1 LLASA
6 ASQAVTEVRSAFF
19 PNFFAS
25 VTGADAVEN
34 SRIAA
39 GGLNNPIIYS
49 RFGSGLTM
57 SQLITDFGR
66 TANLAS
72 SSRLHASAEAQ
83 NAEATREQV
92 LLLVDRAFYSAL
104 RSQAVLRVAEQTVAA
119 RQLIVDQV
127 TALAK
132 SRLKS
137 SLDVSFANVNLSDAK
152 LLLLEAQN
160 DMKAA
165 FAELATAMGSRDQQ
179 SFALLDEPMPELLP
193 SDVSPLINQAFRSR
207 PELAG
212 QQFQRDAAFKL
223 AEAEKDL
230 WRPSISTVTSV
241 GVLPTHVDNL
251 TGHYAAFGLNVNI
264 PLFNGHLFSARRQE
278 AELRAQA
285 ASSKVRDL
293 ENSIA
298 RDVRMAWLKANTG
311 YQRLDLTAQLLDQAA
326 QALDLAQARYD
337 IGLSSIVELSQAQLS
352 QTAAEIAN
360 VTARYDYQIQRAVLD
375 FQAGTLR

>member
-1 LLASA
+1 MIRPTVVVTGILWLWAATSFGQSQKTLTLREAQAIALANHPQISEARLLASA

-212 QQFQRDAAFKL
+212 QQFERDAAFKL

-230 WRPSISTVTSV
+230 WRPSISTVTS
-241 GVLPTHVDNL
+241 
-251 TGHYAAFGLNVNI
+251 
-264 PLFNGHLFSARRQE
+264 
-278 AELRAQA
+278 LRTP
-285 ASSKVRDL
+285 D
-293 ENSIA
+293 
-298 RDVRMAWLKANTG
+298 
-311 YQRLDLTAQLLDQAA
+311 
-326 QALDLAQARYD
+326 
-337 IGLSSIVELSQAQLS
+337 
-352 QTAAEIAN
+352 
-360 VTARYDYQIQRAVLD
+360 
-375 FQAGTLR
+375 AGRGFRSNPD